1 MKQTDFQR
9 LKQICEKEGFE
20 LIKEVA
26 TNLGKFFVVTKPKD
40 IWEGV
45 EFAECLIGSE
55 LQFTEGKTYQLS
67 RIYGDSH
74 KRLEVKRDDYGVINW
89 FPLRN
94 FKPSTEQAY
103 IEQLKAEAFKRL
115 GDIKDGDIK
124 DGDSFINPR
133 GAKVEVDINF
143 FGKFNYDKLQDILD
157 FGGCYL
163 YEKGK
168 WATRVTKRIEV
179 TVSGYDL
186 TDYKTH
192 NCFEVEFFIH
202 DSEEFDRKSVSVFLG
217 RKLEEYLNEKK

>member
-20 LIKEVA
+20 LLNESE
-26 TNLGKFFVVTKPKD
+26 NDNGKFFVITRPKD

-45 EFAECLIGSE
+45 EFGESME
-55 LQFTEGKTYQLS
+55 SGKIITANKIYKFISSGRDHVTIIDDLNDRTSTKITY
-67 RIYGDSH
+67 
-74 KRLEVKRDDYGVINW
+74 
-89 FPLRN
+89 

-103 IEQLKAEAFKRL
+103 IEQLKTEAFKRF
-115 GDIKDGDIK
+115 GDIKEGDRFDRNWISAPFNISKIGDIK
-124 DGDSFINPR
+124 NALGTGFFYSKKNDELFFDSINIYR
-133 GAKVEVDINF
+133 S
-143 FGKFNYDKLQDILD
+143 
-157 FGGCYL
+157 
-163 YEKGK
+163 GK
-168 WATRVTKRIEV
+168 WATKIPKKIEV

-202 DSEEFDRKSVSVFLG
+202 DSEEFDRKIVSVFLA